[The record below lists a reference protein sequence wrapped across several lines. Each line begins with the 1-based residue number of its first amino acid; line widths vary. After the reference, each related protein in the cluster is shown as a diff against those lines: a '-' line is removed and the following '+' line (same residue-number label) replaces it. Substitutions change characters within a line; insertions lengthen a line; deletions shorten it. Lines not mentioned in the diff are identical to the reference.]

1 MKTGIPGRLLALLLA
16 VVMVIAMLPLS
27 AVAEEPTATY
37 TKVTAAPKDNDWS
50 GEYLVVYEK
59 SDTAGYVFDST
70 LTSPDAEG
78 NRKELAIT
86 TSSSK
91 KSIKAPENLAVTI
104 DKEGYIKTSSGLYIF
119 GNTSSNSLNTSPA
132 RDKAVANTFALNDD
146 GSVNIVSN
154 TKYFRYNDRN
164 GKGHQRF
171 RYYKSASSE
180 EAITLYKK
188 VDVPT
193 RESGIVTDLTTLQ
206 EGDKV
211 VIFNPK

>member
-16 VVMVIAMLPLS
+16 AVMVIAMLPLS

-37 TKVTAAPKDNDWS
+37 TKVTAAPKDNNWS

-86 TSSSK
+86 TSGSK

-119 GNTSSNSLNTSPA
+119 GKSGKNKLLSDAALNSAKSNAFTLNT
-132 RDKAVANTFALNDD
+132 D
-146 GSVNIVSN
+146 GSVSITSDG
-154 TKYFRYNDRN
+154 TYLRYNDRPTN
-164 GKGHQRF
+164 GQRF

-180 EAITLYKK
+180 QAITLYKNCLLYTSPSPR
-188 VDVPT
+188 D
-193 RESGIVTDLTTLQ
+193 
-206 EGDKV
+206 
-211 VIFNPK
+211 